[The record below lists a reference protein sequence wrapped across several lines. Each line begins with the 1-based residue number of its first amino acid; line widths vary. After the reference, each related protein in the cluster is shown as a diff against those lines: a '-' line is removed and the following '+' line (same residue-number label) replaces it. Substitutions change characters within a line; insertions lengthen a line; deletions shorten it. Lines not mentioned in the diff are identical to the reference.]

1 MSAKIATSDTG
12 SAEKVR
18 EHRLLVDVLTRMAQ
32 VLLEQRRNMPATPVE
47 GKEHDRLCPVS
58 RHTETQAQKR
68 ATR

>member
-12 SAEKVR
+12 FAEKVR
-18 EHRLLVDVLTRMAQ
+18 EQRLLVDVLARMAQ

-47 GKEHDRLCPVS
+47 GEERDRFCSAS
-58 RHTETQAQKR
+58 RRTEAQAQER